1 MKNTTR
7 FLIVILLLPCLV
19 FAGDSTALSKRLAYL
34 KDMPEVS
41 WVEVNNNS
49 VFIGFKTL
57 PRDLKSIVSAAA
69 IHGNRAADFGVHI
82 WAVPESQKNF
92 RPGLDPSYC
101 TATARHGKIESNSC
115 R

>member
-1 MKNTTR
+1 M
-7 FLIVILLLPCLV
+7 IVILLLPCLV
-19 FAGDSTALSKRLAYL
+19 FAGDPAMLSKRLAYL
-34 KDMPEVS
+34 KDIPEVS
-41 WVEVNNNS
+41 WVEFNDNN
-49 VFIGFKTL
+49 VCIGFKAL
-57 PRDLKSIVSAAA
+57 PQDLRSIVSAAA
-69 IHGNRAADFGVHI
+69 IHGNRATDFGVHI